1 MCGLPQEPVLIERT
15 VLKTLTRRE
24 LFKEMVS
31 KDTVRQVV
39 GAWYGFT
46 NPITET
52 SAAPPKK
59 ESLFEKVQR
68 LNAKDLKQKSKPTGK
83 EG

>member
-1 MCGLPQEPVLIERT
+1 VCGLPQEQVLIERT

-31 KDTVRQVV
+31 KDTVKQVV
-39 GAWYGFT
+39 GAWYSFT
-46 NPITET
+46 NPVTEA
-52 SAAPPKK
+52 SAAPQKK

-68 LNAKDLKQKSKPTGK
+68 LNAQKTSLNIKPTGK

>member
-1 MCGLPQEPVLIERT
+1 MKEV
-15 VLKTLTRRE
+15 LTRRE
-24 LFKEMVS
+24 LFKKMIS
-31 KDTVRQVV
+31 KDTVKQVA

-46 NPITET
+46 EPLTG
-52 SAAPPKK
+52 AASRPAKK

-68 LNAKDLKQKSKPTGK
+68 LEGLNNKKSNETLRK